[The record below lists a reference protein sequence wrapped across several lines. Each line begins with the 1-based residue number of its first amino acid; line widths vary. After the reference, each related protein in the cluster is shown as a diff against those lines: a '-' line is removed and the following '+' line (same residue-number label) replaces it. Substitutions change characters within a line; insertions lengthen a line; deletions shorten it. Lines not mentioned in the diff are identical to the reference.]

1 LKAFADL
8 YSRLDATTSSNAKL
22 AALRDYFYAASPE
35 DAAWAVYFLAG
46 GRPRQLVPTKL
57 LRELTLTLASLP
69 QWLFEE
75 SYHAVGDLAETMALL
90 LPESSHTSEEGLAA
104 WVEDK
109 LLPLRGLAPEVLTLQ
124 LIPLLQ
130 QLDKRSKLVC
140 IKLITGS
147 FRVGVSRLL
156 VTRALA
162 AVAGIDA
169 KRIAQRLV
177 GYTDLSARPAAAD
190 YLKLIAPVTDAG
202 DERSEGQPYPFF
214 LAHALQLP
222 TDELA
227 AAIGS
232 PEQWQVEWKW
242 DGIRAQLVK
251 RDGQLWLWSRGE
263 ELVTERFPEL
273 QVLAQSLPDGTV
285 IDGELVVWKHAP
297 APDTAVAPDSIK
309 DQISHATAPEKT
321 IRAAN
326 TQGEVQPFALLQQ
339 RIGRKT
345 LSAKILQ
352 NLPVVILAYDLLE
365 WQRQDWREQP
375 QSARR
380 AQLENIVDHCMLPQ
394 LQISPLL
401 TAESWQALDHL
412 RAASRS
418 LGVEGFMLK
427 RKDALYGVGRTK
439 DVGVW
444 WKWKIEPYTADAVL
458 IYAQTGHGRR
468 ASLYTDYT
476 FAVWDSAEDNP
487 ERKLVPFAK
496 AYSGLTDAE
505 MRAVDA
511 IIRKTTVEKFGP
523 VRSVTPTMVFELGF
537 EGIALSGRHKSGIAV
552 RFPRM
557 LRWRQDK
564 PVAEADTLQTLQALL
579 PQASRLEKRIDS
591 QDAA

>member
-22 AALRDYFYAASPE
+22 AALRDYFFAASPE

-90 LPESSHTSEEGLAA
+90 LPESSHTSEEGLAT

-130 QLDKRSKLVC
+130 QLDKRSKLVF

-190 YLKLIAPVTDAG
+190 YLKLIAPVTEAG

-214 LAHALQLP
+214 LAHSLQLP

-297 APDTAVAPDSIK
+297 APDTAVAPEQIK
-309 DQISHATAPEKT
+309 DQISHATA
-321 IRAAN
+321 RAAN

-345 LSAKILQ
+345 LTAKILQ

-365 WQRQDWREQP
+365 WQGQDWRQQP

-380 AQLENIVDHCMLPQ
+380 AQLENIVADCMLPQ

-401 TAESWQALDHL
+401 TAESWQALDHQ